1 MVAAA
6 ERFVWAV
13 CLSKDGD
20 TRFLGHLD
28 FARLVERSLRRSGLP
43 IVNTQGF
50 NPRLKVSFTD
60 ALPVGVASEGEWI
73 TLSLHEDLTPET
85 LRERLEPALPECVRL
100 VEVRRGPAPVATRLR
115 YRLAVTEHVRS
126 ATDTLSALLQRE
138 HFVLDDSR
146 GRPID
151 IRASLLAGHAG
162 AGFVEVEL
170 GADRGIAPRPTL
182 VAEALIAL
190 AREAQASP
198 PAFGVFTKMLCE
210 LERRQKEMSW
220 DDAVAAEALNA
231 SSAESCSSIPE
242 RVKRAG

>member
-6 ERFVWAV
+6 ERFVMAV

-43 IVNTQGF
+43 VVSTQGF
-50 NPRLKVSFTD
+50 NPRQKVSFTD

-73 TLSLHEDLTPET
+73 TLSLHQDLTPET

-100 VEVRRGPAPVATRLR
+100 VGVRRGPAPAASSLR

-126 ATDTLSALLQRE
+126 ATDTLTALLQRE
-138 HFVLDDSR
+138 HFVLDDAR

-151 IRASLLAGHAG
+151 IRVALKAGSAG
-162 AGFVEVEL
+162 AGGIEVEL
-170 GADRGIAPRPTL
+170 DADRGIAPRPAL

-190 AREAQASP
+190 AREAQVEP
-198 PAFGVFTKMLCE
+198 PVFGVLTKLQCAS
-210 LERRQKEMSW
+210 ERSQKEMSW
-220 DDAVAAEALNA
+220 DDAVVAEALSA
-231 SSAESCSSIPE
+231 SSAESCSSMPG

>member
-6 ERFVWAV
+6 ERFLMAV

-43 IVNTQGF
+43 LVNTQGF
-50 NPRLKVSFTD
+50 NPRQKVSFTD

-100 VEVRRGPAPVATRLR
+100 VEVRRGPAPAAPRLR

-126 ATDTLSALLQRE
+126 ATDTLTALLQRE
-138 HFVLDDSR
+138 HFVLDDAR

-151 IRASLLAGHAG
+151 IRTSLLTGQAG
-162 AGFVEVEL
+162 AGCVEVEL
-170 GADRGIAPRPTL
+170 GADRGLAPRPTL

-190 AREAQASP
+190 AREARVQP
-198 PAFGVFTKMLCE
+198 PVFGVFTKMLCQS
-210 LERRQKEMSW
+210 ERRQKEMSW
-220 DDAVAAEALNA
+220 DDAVAAGAQIA
-231 SSAESCSSIPE
+231 SSAESCSSMPG
-242 RVKRAG
+242 RAKRAG